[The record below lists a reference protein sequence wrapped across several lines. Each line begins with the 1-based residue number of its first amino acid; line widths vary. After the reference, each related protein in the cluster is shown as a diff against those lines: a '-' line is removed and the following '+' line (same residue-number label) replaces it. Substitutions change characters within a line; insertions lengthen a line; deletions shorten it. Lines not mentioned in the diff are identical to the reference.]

1 MSQIHH
7 AVQSVN
13 VMPSITSRTRL
24 TPVRFVATPATAAA
38 ARASDNRDKPGR
50 SSDE

>member
-7 AVQSVN
+7 AVQSVK

-24 TPVRFVATPATAAA
+24 SPVRLAATPTTATA
-38 ARASDNRDKPGR
+38 ARASDSWDKPAGP
-50 SSDE
+50 